1 MSGCAIGILM
11 SSVHMSEFLPDML
24 FNCMD
29 LIKLQN
35 GKAYICY
42 DAAWVSET
50 VRGSVALSR
59 K

>member
-1 MSGCAIGILM
+1 M